1 MVEGY
6 CVLTIYCWEDMVTV
20 TQDLLE
26 QGISLRG
33 AWNIAQLKALLP
45 AKEFKRRYAWPAK
58 GWKHRLI
65 GSKVTQ
71 KQVDEFLALKDR
83 HLGHKK
89 RDLPEQMTF
98 EREMYSHID
107 SIKVELRNSKLNK
120 V

>member
-1 MVEGY
+1 M
-6 CVLTIYCWEDMVTV
+6 ITV
-20 TQDLLE
+20 TKDLLE
-26 QGISLRG
+26 QGMSLRG

-83 HLGHKK
+83 HLAHKK
-89 RDLPEQMTF
+89 REMATMQMF
-98 EREMYSHID
+98 EKEMYSHID
-107 SIKVELRNSKLNK
+107 SMKSEIRASKK
-120 V
+120 DSV